1 MRYTVGFE
9 GDKVWG
15 VTQYGWDMCGFRHE
29 GGETALG
36 GWRSWAM
43 MCWGGERLLGG
54 GGPGR
59 IV

>member
-36 GWRSWAM
+36 YAAV
-43 MCWGGERLLGG
+43 C
-54 GGPGR
+54 
-59 IV
+59 